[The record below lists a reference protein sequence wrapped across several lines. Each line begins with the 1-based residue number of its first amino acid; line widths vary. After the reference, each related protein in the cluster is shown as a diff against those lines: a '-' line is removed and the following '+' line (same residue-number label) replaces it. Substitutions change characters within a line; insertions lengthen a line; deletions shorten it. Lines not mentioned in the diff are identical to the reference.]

1 MASVGRN
8 PPPSTPA
15 KSRPPTRRRVRLRRL
30 LLVSLFPLSILT
42 LVGLLV
48 LTVVSYRVAARFEAR
63 EHESPTRI
71 LGRMVELRPGALL
84 PPADL
89 SARLRRLGYRQVKT
103 DPTGPG
109 EFRAGPSMAVH
120 VRAFEGPDGTVPA
133 RAVRLRHSG
142 ARLRDVEDMDSGA
155 SIDDGVPLEPET
167 LTTLY
172 GSVHEDRTVLALAEF
187 PKQLVDAVLVTED
200 QHFYHH
206 PGVDPTGMVRA
217 MLTNVRSG
225 SIKQGGSTLTQ
236 QLAKNL
242 FFDQNR
248 TWTRKL
254 SEAVVAVI
262 LETRYTK
269 ERLLQAYLNEIY
281 LGQRGSVSVRG
292 FAQAASFYFG
302 KDVRF
307 LDLSESAA
315 LAGLIRA
322 PGLYNPFVHMD
333 RCVERRDQVLA
344 AMVEEKKITAAQQKA
359 ARATKLKMRKD
370 AETRTPTRGLSFVAD
385 QVRQTYEE
393 QSGGDFTTAGL
404 RIHTTI
410 DAGMQRAA
418 EEALSRGVAQLERNY
433 SRLRRKDPV
442 RRLQGG
448 LVVLDPHDGSVLA
461 LVGGRDY
468 ASNQFNHITQAHRQ
482 PGSLFKPFVYLAGY
496 EEESFSP
503 ATQLDDSPLERREG
517 GKMWAPANY
526 DNEFRGPVTAQM
538 ALEQSLNV
546 PTVRAAEQIGIK
558 SVIDAARRAGISS
571 TLKPYASLALGAQE
585 VTPLEIA
592 SAYATLAHGGV
603 RLEPVIIEAVRD
615 ARGKLLSRQE
625 RKPGKRAL
633 SPQATYLVTVA
644 LQGAFDRGTAA
655 SARTLGFTGT
665 AAGKTGTTD
674 DYRDAW
680 FAGYTPDLLALVWV
694 GFDDGS
700 STGLTGA
707 QAALP
712 IWVDFIRQVGAETS
726 DPFEEPSGIVWEK
739 VDPLSGGLARWS
751 CDDSRWMAF
760 IEGAE
765 PTEKCTLHGGWFGS
779 WWGRDKEETNE

>member
-1 MASVGRN
+1 V
-8 PPPSTPA
+8 
-15 KSRPPTRRRVRLRRL
+15 RL
-30 LLVSLFPLSILT
+30 LLASLLPLSILAV
-42 LVGLLV
+42 VGMLV

-71 LGRMVELRPGALL
+71 LGRAVQLRPGALL
-84 PPADL
+84 PQDDL
-89 SARLRRLGYRQVKT
+89 MGRLRRLGYRQVKSE
-103 DPTGPG
+103 PTRPG
-109 EFRAGPSMAVH
+109 EFRAGPTMAVH
-120 VRAFEGPDGTVPA
+120 LRAFDGPDGQVPA
-133 RAVRLRHSG
+133 RLVRLRHSG
-142 ARLRDVEDMDSGA
+142 SRLRDVEDAGTGQRL
-155 SIDDGVPLEPET
+155 DDGVPLEPET

-172 GSVHEDRTVLALAEF
+172 GEVHEDRTVLPLAEF
-187 PKQLVDAVLVTED
+187 PKHLVDAVLVTED
-200 QHFYHH
+200 QHFYSH
-206 PGVDPTGMVRA
+206 PGVDPTGMLRA

-225 SIKQGGSTLTQ
+225 SIKQGGSTITQ

-242 FFDQNR
+242 FFDQR
-248 TWTRKL
+248 RAWTRKM

-262 LETRYTK
+262 LEARYSK

-281 LGQRGSVSVRG
+281 LGQRGPVSIRG

-307 LDLSESAA
+307 LDLSEAAA

-322 PGLYNPFVHMD
+322 PGLYNPFVRMD

-344 AMVEEKKITAAQQKA
+344 AMEEEKKITAAQRST
-359 ARATKLKMRKD
+359 ARAQKLKLRKE
-370 AETRTPTRGLSFVAD
+370 AGGPAKTTRGMSFVAD

-410 DAGMQRAA
+410 DAGMQRRA
-418 EEALSRGVAQLERNY
+418 EEALSRGIAQLERTY
-433 SRLRRKDPV
+433 SRLRRKDAA

-448 LVVLDPHDGSVLA
+448 LVALDPRDGSVLA

-482 PGSLFKPFVYLAGY
+482 PGSLFKPFVYVAGY
-496 EEESFSP
+496 EAGAEAGWGEDAFTP

-517 GKMWAPANY
+517 GKLWAPANY

-546 PTVRAAEQIGIK
+546 PTVRAAELIGMAG
-558 SVIDAARRAGISS
+558 VIDAARRAGISS
-571 TLKPYASLALGAQE
+571 PLKPYASLALGAQE

-592 SAYATLAHGGV
+592 AAYGTLAHGGL
-603 RLEPVIIEAVRD
+603 RTEPVIIQAVRD
-615 ARGKLLSRQE
+615 AKGDALSRHE
-625 RKPGKRAL
+625 PKAPRRAI
-633 SPQATYLVTVA
+633 SPQAAYLVTVA

-655 SARTLGFTGT
+655 SARALGFTGT

-726 DPFEEPSGIVWEK
+726 DPFLEPSGIVWEK

-751 CDDSRWMAF
+751 CDDTRWMAF

-765 PTEKCTLHGGWFGS
+765 PTGKCSLHGGWFGS
-779 WWGRDKEETNE
+779 WWNRDRDRDLEGDIE